1 LRREILLMTRECY
14 RLIIDIR
21 WGFFGLELMSRFS
34 FAFSVDVVEVE
45 EPCAH
50 EVQFGGMC
58 AECGKDM
65 TE

>member
-1 LRREILLMTRECY
+1 MLAEMCR
-14 RLIIDIR
+14 
-21 WGFFGLELMSRFS
+21 
-34 FAFSVDVVEVE
+34 VDVVEIY

-65 TE
+65 TEYVYLK

>member
-1 LRREILLMTRECY
+1 
-14 RLIIDIR
+14 
-21 WGFFGLELMSRFS
+21 
-34 FAFSVDVVEVE
+34 VDVVEVE

-65 TE
+65 TEYVYASDLKVQTNDPVVIAILTEPLVSIG